1 MIVVFIHFANIVFLL
16 LKMAVSITLPLPVF
30 GRFVAIVA
38 SGSIALC
45 FSTIFNTTTV
55 LEYTVNNS
63 TSQKVPARYCFGM
76 MSLRER
82 KTMYNYRT
90 FVMLVKLNVRCY

>member
-1 MIVVFIHFANIVFLL
+1 
-16 LKMAVSITLPLPVF
+16 MAVSITLALPVF

-38 SGSIALC
+38 SGSIALF

-63 TSQKVPARYCFGM
+63 TSKKIPARYCLGM
-76 MSLRER
+76 TSLRER

-90 FVMLVKLNVRCY
+90 FVMLVKLNVRCYIYKTLIII